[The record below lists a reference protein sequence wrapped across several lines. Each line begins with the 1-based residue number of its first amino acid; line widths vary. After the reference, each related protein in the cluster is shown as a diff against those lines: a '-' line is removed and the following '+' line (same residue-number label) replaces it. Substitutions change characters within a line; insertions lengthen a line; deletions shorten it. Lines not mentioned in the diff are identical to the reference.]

1 MFGLGV
7 PELLVILVIA
17 LLLFGADKLPGIAR
31 SMGKAMSE
39 FKKSMQGTDADPS
52 GKNSE
57 EKK

>member
-7 PELLVILVIA
+7 PELLVILLIA

-31 SMGKAMSE
+31 SIGKAMNE
-39 FKKSMQGTDADPS
+39 FKKSMAGPDGDD
-52 GKNSE
+52 K

>member
-31 SMGKAMSE
+31 SIGKAMNE
-39 FKKSMQGTDADPS
+39 FKKSMSGADEN
-52 GKNSE
+52 GE
-57 EKK
+57 DKK

>member
-31 SMGKAMSE
+31 SVGKAMHE
-39 FKKSMQGTDADPS
+39 FKKSMQGTGTDPDD
-52 GKNSE
+52 KNSE
-57 EKK
+57 EKA

>member
-1 MFGLGV
+1 MSGLGL

-31 SMGKAMSE
+31 SMGKAVHE
-39 FKKSMQGTDADPS
+39 FKKSMQGPEPDEKDES
-52 GKNSE
+52 GK